1 MDRVNWQ
8 SLETTEHLT
17 VTPHPCFRSQPSFK
31 PGGDPPA
38 CLSAKHSSKCTEISF
53 GKKVINSLGSWANIC
68 KARQD
73 PHSSKTDLKLR
84 GFLGECKHI
93 ICVSVLSCAL
103 SQWCVFLTTTIRRC
117 WAMRVQPLWSLGTLI
132 LHGSFEGLA
141 LLYSKQASATAFCTA
156 VFQAWER
163 YSRNSRTF
171 VRRWRSQVYI
181 GLIGMWRYYVPVPL
195 FYFMNGQPSFPEAMG
210 DVWTDRTQGQM
221 WVSRLLD

>member
-17 VTPHPCFRSQPSFK
+17 VIPHPCFRSQPSFK

-84 GFLGECKHI
+84 GFLGECKCI
-93 ICVSVLSCAL
+93 VCVSVLNGVFSWPPLSVDAGQWGSSPFEAWEHSYYTAL
-103 SQWCVFLTTTIRRC
+103 LKAWPCCIVNRL
-117 WAMRVQPLWSLGTLI
+117 VQLPFAQQCSKRERGTLEILEPLW
-132 LHGSFEGLA
+132 
-141 LLYSKQASATAFCTA
+141 
-156 VFQAWER
+156 
-163 YSRNSRTF
+163 
-171 VRRWRSQVYI
+171 
-181 GLIGMWRYYVPVPL
+181 
-195 FYFMNGQPSFPEAMG
+195 
-210 DVWTDRTQGQM
+210 DVGEVKST
-221 WVSRLLD
+221 